1 MHPECGEEVL
11 ALADYTGSTTGIIQ
25 YAKNSAAGEFIIGT
39 ESGVLYALRQA
50 RPDAAFYFPQ
60 TEPVCENMKKITLEK
75 IAGVLRTGNNELPR
89 MEDQVSEAAG
99 ETLKKMLA
107 LA

>member
-1 MHPECGEEVL
+1 
-11 ALADYTGSTTGIIQ
+11 
-25 YAKNSAAGEFIIGT
+25 
-39 ESGVLYALRQA
+39 
-50 RPDAAFYFPQ
+50 
-60 TEPVCENMKKITLEK
+60 MKKITLEK